1 MCIREAMTYKPHFEF
16 SFHAGSREIYSANAF
31 VHIEVVTCKLCH
43 KFSCGQ
49 VVIVMTDIWMKS
61 MFYAIEGL
69 PIIQL

>member
-49 VVIVMTDIWMKS
+49 VVIVMTDI
-61 MFYAIEGL
+61 
-69 PIIQL
+69 